1 LNILKLNI
9 LLRDVLK
16 KIFIYI
22 CRELSAPVGGFSST
36 MLLSY
41 YPMRPPNSHI
51 DQKTSTSWE
60 TPYKFSGKEKDS
72 ETGYS
77 YFGARYYDSDLSVW
91 LSVDPMASKYPS
103 MSAYMY
109 CAGNPVM
116 LVDPDGRKF
125 KTSNDSKI
133 ASQLKSL
140 FASFENYFERKMRK
154 HEAKAEKLET
164 TGRERRA
171 ARQNKKALEARE
183 GRDEMI
189 KAQEELYSI
198 ENSDTEFTFRKNEND
213 GSNCYTY
220 MENDGTVVVEYRDN
234 ASASHEL
241 VHAYQHLTGEV
252 ELAPGTRGAYYVDI
266 RDEINAY
273 KRQYFVNPNSM
284 PIGMFVSS
292 VSDINSSS
300 VRSIGNGKLYGH
312 LSESVRNHPDFPM
325 SLAKKPKRWELPKG
339 I

>member
-1 LNILKLNI
+1 
-9 LLRDVLK
+9 
-16 KIFIYI
+16 
-22 CRELSAPVGGFSST
+22 
-36 MLLSY
+36 
-41 YPMRPPNSHI
+41 
-51 DQKTSTSWE
+51 
-60 TPYKFSGKEKDS
+60 
-72 ETGYS
+72 
-77 YFGARYYDSDLSVW
+77 
-91 LSVDPMASKYPS
+91 
-103 MSAYMY
+103 
-109 CAGNPVM
+109 
-116 LVDPDGRKF
+116 
-125 KTSNDSKI
+125 
-133 ASQLKSL
+133 
-140 FASFENYFERKMRK
+140 
-154 HEAKAEKLET
+154 
-164 TGRERRA
+164 
-171 ARQNKKALEARE
+171 
-183 GRDEMI
+183 
-189 KAQEELYSI
+189 
-198 ENSDTEFTFRKNEND
+198 
-213 GSNCYTY
+213 